1 MIIQLG
7 TGTTNL
13 NERGNKKLFIKV
25 LDSDL
30 WILNKIDLLAKEP
43 YMRFLKV
50 EKPVVFIP
58 QPLNVYTNERIPLH
72 QQLIEKIQWGMEQ
85 PDLGI
90 VIHKAVVA
98 RIQQSMSL
106 EEAKDLINKLAK
118 VHAEG
123 PILNGFLSSANGRL
137 YLTGKDEQGLNM
149 GWGWRLERT
158 RERWVRAWGD
168 KHKLVGG
175 NYLVTRQLSRRV
187 RPITEQRVHL
197 SMFSS
202 LLIPVDEF
210 KDSLMKDFGSFAD
223 PYSLEHRR
231 LTKML
236 AGNCVDIPLVRTGQ
250 QLKLNIT
257 SK

>member
-1 MIIQLG
+1 MIQLG
-7 TGTTNL
+7 TGTTKL
-13 NERGNKKLFIKV
+13 NELGNKKLFIKV
-25 LDSDL
+25 LDTDL
-30 WILNKIDLLAKEP
+30 WVLRKIDLLAKEP

-50 EKPVVFIP
+50 EKP
-58 QPLNVYTNERIPLH
+58 RIFLRSDLAFAH
-72 QQLIEKIQWGMEQ
+72 MNAHKHLIDNIFWGMGQ

-90 VIHKAVVA
+90 VIHKAVIA

-106 EEAKDLINKLAK
+106 QEAKDLINKLAK
-118 VHAEG
+118 GYPEG

-137 YLTGKDEQGLNM
+137 YLTGKDEQGKNI

-158 RERWVRAWGD
+158 RERWVRTWES
-168 KHKLVGG
+168 HSKLVGG
-175 NYLVTRQLSRRV
+175 NYLVTRHQSRRV
-187 RPITEQRVHL
+187 RPINEQRVHL

-202 LLIPVDEF
+202 LLIPIHEF
-210 KDSLMKDFGSFAD
+210 QDSLIKDFGSFAD

-250 QLKLNIT
+250 QLKFNIT

>member
-1 MIIQLG
+1 MSIIQLG
-7 TGTTNL
+7 TGTTKL
-13 NERGNKKLFIKV
+13 NEHGNKKLFIKV
-25 LDSDL
+25 VDTDL
-30 WILNKIDLLAKEP
+30 WVLRKIDLLAKEP

-50 EKPVVFIP
+50 EKPAVF
-58 QPLNVYTNERIPLH
+58 LNEASVYTVNYKH
-72 QQLIEKIQWGMEQ
+72 LIESIQWGMEQ
-85 PDLGI
+85 QNLGI

-106 EEAKDLINKLAK
+106 EEAKDLINRLAK
-118 VHAEG
+118 GHTEG

-137 YLTGKDEQGLNM
+137 YLTGKNEQGLNI

-158 RERWVRAWGD
+158 REYWARTWEN
-168 KHKLVGG
+168 HSKLVGG
-175 NYLVTRQLSRRV
+175 NYLVTRQMSRRV

-236 AGNCVDIPLVRTGQ
+236 AGNCVDIPLVRKGQ
-250 QLKLNIT
+250 QLKL
-257 SK
+257 SMQ

>member
-1 MIIQLG
+1 MSIIQLG
-7 TGTTNL
+7 TGTNKL
-13 NERGNKKLFIKV
+13 GDHGNKKLFIKV

-30 WILNKIDLLAKEP
+30 WVLRKIDLLAKEP

-50 EKPVVFIP
+50 EAPRIF
-58 QPLNVYTNERIPLH
+58 LNASLPFDGDH
-72 QQLIEKIQWGMEQ
+72 QQLIRCIQWGMEQ
-85 PDLGI
+85 QNLGI

-98 RIQQSMSL
+98 RIQQSMTL

-118 VHAEG
+118 AYPEG

-137 YLTGKDEQGLNM
+137 YLTGKDEQGTNM

-158 RERWVRAWGD
+158 REQWIRTWGD
-168 KHKLVGG
+168 HSKLVGG
-175 NYLVTRQLSRRV
+175 NYNITRQMSRRV
-187 RPITEQRVHL
+187 RPITEQQVHL
-197 SMFSS
+197 SMFAS

-250 QLKLNIT
+250 QLKFNIT